1 MGCTSQVDMAPAF
14 QADIERVN
22 RIAAVPTI
30 LDVVCR
36 TTGMRFAAVA
46 RVTEDRWIACSVRD
60 EIDFGLK
67 PGGELKIESTICNE
81 IRQSQEAVVI
91 DNVAEDAVWCQHHTP
106 ATYGFQ
112 SYISVPIVLADGSFF
127 GTLCAIDPRPARLRN
142 LKPSGCSV
150 CSRNLLPGISM
161 RAGSWR

>member
-67 PGGELKIESTICNE
+67 PGGELKIETTICNE

-91 DNVAEDAVWCQHHTP
+91 DNVAEDAVWCQHHT
-106 ATYGFQ
+106 
-112 SYISVPIVLADGSFF
+112 
-127 GTLCAIDPRPARLRN
+127 
-142 LKPSGCSV
+142 
-150 CSRNLLPGISM
+150 
-161 RAGSWR
+161 